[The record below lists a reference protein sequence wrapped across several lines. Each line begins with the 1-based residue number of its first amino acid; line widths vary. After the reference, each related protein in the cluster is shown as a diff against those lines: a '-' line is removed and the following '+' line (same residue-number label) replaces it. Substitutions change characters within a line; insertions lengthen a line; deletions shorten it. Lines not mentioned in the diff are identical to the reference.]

1 MTTSPPHSGASDPV
15 APGQPATTAAG
26 LPATPEALL
35 LQYEV
40 EQLLYREARLL
51 DDWNL
56 DEWLTLYTPDARYIV
71 PTTDLPDGDPE
82 TDLLF
87 IDDDYARMAGRV
99 VRLQSRHAHR
109 EYPWSRTRRF
119 IANVMITAA
128 AGDEV
133 AATAAVAVWR
143 FRAGESSPYI
153 GRYEVRL
160 RRVDG
165 QLRLCYKRAV
175 LDLEEL
181 SDHGALSII
190 F

>member
-1 MTTSPPHSGASDPV
+1 MTAPPPHSGASSPA
-15 APGQPATTAAG
+15 APGQRGTPAG
-26 LPATPEALL
+26 LPATPETLL

-71 PTTDLPDGDPE
+71 PTTDLPEGDPE

-87 IDDDYARMAGRV
+87 IDDDYDRMAGRV

-128 AGDEV
+128 GGDEV
-133 AATAAVAVWR
+133 AATASVAVWR

>member
-1 MTTSPPHSGASDPV
+1 MATPTVQVSPAV
-15 APGQPATTAAG
+15 FG
-26 LPATPEALL
+26 LPATTESLL
-35 LQYEV
+35 LQHEV

-56 DEWLTLYTPDARYIV
+56 DAWLTLYTEDARYVV
-71 PTTDLPDGDPE
+71 PTTDLPEGNPE
-82 TDLLF
+82 SDLVF
-87 IDDDYARMAGRV
+87 IDDDYARMTART
-99 VRLQSRHAHR
+99 VRLKSRHAHR

-119 IANVMITAA
+119 ISNVMVTAVD
-128 AGDEV
+128 GDEIE
-133 AATAAVAVWR
+133 ATASVAVWR
-143 FRAGESSPYI
+143 FRAGESSPYV
-153 GRYEVRL
+153 GRYDVKM

-165 QLRLCYKRAV
+165 QLRLCHKRAI

>member
-1 MTTSPPHSGASDPV
+1 MTQTTPV
-15 APGQPATTAAG
+15 PPATPPPVSG
-26 LPATPEALL
+26 LPATADSLL

-40 EQLLYREARLL
+40 EQLLYQEARFL

-71 PTTDLPDGDPE
+71 PTTDLPDANPE
-82 TDLLF
+82 TDLVF
-87 IDDDYARMAGRV
+87 IDDNYRRMVGRV
-99 VRLQSRHAHR
+99 ERLKSRHAHR

-119 IANVMITAA
+119 IGNVMITLVD
-128 AGDEV
+128 GDEIE
-133 AATAAVAVWR
+133 ATASVAVWR
-143 FRAGESSPYI
+143 FRAGESAPYV
-153 GRYEVRL
+153 GRYDVRL

-165 QLRLCYKRAV
+165 ELRLCRKRAI
-175 LDLEEL
+175 LDQEEL

>member
-1 MTTSPPHSGASDPV
+1 MTTQTAQVPPPVSGLA
-15 APGQPATTAAG
+15 
-26 LPATPEALL
+26 ATPESLL
-35 LQYEV
+35 LQHEV
-40 EQLLYREARLL
+40 EQLLYLEARLL

-56 DEWLTLYTPDARYIV
+56 DGWLTLYTEDARYVV

-82 TDLLF
+82 SDLVF
-87 IDDDYARMAGRV
+87 IDDDYTRMVART

-119 IANVMITAA
+119 ISNVMVTVVD
-128 AGDEV
+128 GDEIE
-133 AATAAVAVWR
+133 ATASVAVWR
-143 FRAGESSPYI
+143 FRAGESSPYV
-153 GRYEVRL
+153 GRYDMRM
-160 RRVDG
+160 RRVG
-165 QLRLCYKRAV
+165 GTLRLCHKRAI